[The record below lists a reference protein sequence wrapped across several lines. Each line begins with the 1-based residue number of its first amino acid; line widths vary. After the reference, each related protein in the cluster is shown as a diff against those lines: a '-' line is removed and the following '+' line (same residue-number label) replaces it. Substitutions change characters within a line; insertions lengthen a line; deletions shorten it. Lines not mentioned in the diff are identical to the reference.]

1 MAKRLRGWQM
11 EMESG
16 RQKTSKPS
24 VLEKTQQ
31 ALEKATKPQS
41 GLASRL
47 LHLWATGVLSAIMVR
62 ELAQLAL
69 SDGADHAELIKLAE
83 CANWGATQGT
93 HTDRSWESSVLM
105 WWLQNHSA
113 PKWNALT
120 LKLPWKRKS
129 RFHSFFHTFNL
140 HTWQNTT
147 PCSSRKL
154 LALEKATWKS
164 FGQVWN

>member
-1 MAKRLRGWQM
+1 M

-83 CANWGATQGT
+83 CANWGCNPGNT
-93 HTDRSWESSVLM
+93 HRQILGKFCSDVMIAEPFCTKVKCID
-105 WWLQNHSA
+105 
-113 PKWNALT
+113 PKTSLE
-120 LKLPWKRKS
+120 KEEQV
-129 RFHSFFHTFNL
+129 SFFL
-140 HTWQNTT
+140 PPSICT
-147 PCSSRKL
+147 PGRTL
-154 LALEKATWKS
+154 PHVLPGS
-164 FGQVWN
+164 F